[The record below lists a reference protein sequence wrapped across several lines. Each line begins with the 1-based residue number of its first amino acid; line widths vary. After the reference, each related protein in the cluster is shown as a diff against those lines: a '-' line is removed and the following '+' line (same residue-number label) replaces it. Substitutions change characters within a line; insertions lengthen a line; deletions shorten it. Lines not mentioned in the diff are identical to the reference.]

1 MSSRKFAE
9 FLERHEDIIKDN
21 SKRGKLYK
29 MVELLYQEEKKSV
42 SIIWMQKQLR
52 RIIENDYNYNCIKN
66 DEDLPREQL

>member
-52 RIIENDYNYNCIKN
+52 RIIENDYNYNCIAN